1 MKTKKIVGSV
11 TLILFGIIFGAVLV
25 TGFGWVSPTSAG
37 VQIGT
42 TEPPV
47 KEINA
52 DAQAFNNAFIA
63 VSEKVTPSIVSIRV
77 VSEVKGNLPDNFKF
91 FFPFREDIP
100 REQQGGG
107 SGVIISK
114 EGYILT
120 NNHVVKDAKMVE
132 VGLHDKRLVDA
143 QVVGT
148 DPLTDLA
155 VIKIDA
161 DDLNVCY
168 LGDSDNIKVGEW
180 VMAIGNPLSL
190 SSTVTAGIVSATGRN
205 INIIDNSYGVEDF
218 IQTDAA
224 INPGNSGGALVNLRG
239 EVIGINTA
247 IATDGMSHGFIGY
260 GFAIPINLAKS
271 VAEDLIENGKVSRG
285 YIGVS
290 ISRVDDATAK
300 ALGMDKPKGVMI
312 QNIVEDG
319 AASKEDI
326 KEGDIILKVDD
337 TEVNEP
343 NELQSYIARQR
354 AGETVKITLYRDGD
368 EIVRNVTLKGK
379 DEDEDVKTVA
389 SRGKDVDKEK
399 EAVELTIE
407 DVGLTVKNLSSKDYE
422 DFDIEEGIKITNVK
436 RYGRAFNQNLFK
448 NLVIVEVDRKPIDS
462 VKEFED
468 IIESKKGQAVLLK
481 VRDIKG
487 TTRFVGL
494 EIPN

>member
-1 MKTKKIVGSV
+1 MKSKKIVGSV
-11 TLILFGIIFGAVLV
+11 TLVLFGIIFGVVSV

-37 VQIGT
+37 VQIGAS
-42 TEPPV
+42 EPPV

-52 DAQAFNNAFIA
+52 DAKAFNNAFVE

-77 VSEVKGNLPDNFKF
+77 VSERKDGFHDNFKF
-91 FFPFREDIP
+91 FFPFRDDIP
-100 REQQGGG
+100 KEQQGGG
-107 SGVIISK
+107 SGVIISN

-120 NNHVVKDAKMVE
+120 NNHVVKDAKSVE

-155 VIKIDA
+155 VIKIDT
-161 DDLNVCY
+161 DDLDVSF
-168 LGDSDNIKVGEW
+168 LGNSDNIKVGEW

-190 SSTVTAGIVSATGRN
+190 ASTVTAGIVSAVGRN
-205 INIIDNSYGVEDF
+205 INIIRDSYGVEDF

-247 IATDGMSHGFIGY
+247 IATDGMSNGFIGY

-290 ISRVDDATAK
+290 ISMVDAPTAK

-312 QNIVEDG
+312 QSLVEDG
-319 AASKEDI
+319 AAAKEDI
-326 KEGDIILKVDD
+326 QEGDIILMVDD
-337 TEVNEP
+337 IEVNAP

-354 AGETVKITLYRDGD
+354 AGETVKVTLFRDGE
-368 EIVRNVTLKGK
+368 EIVRNVTLKGR
-379 DEDEDVKTVA
+379 DEDSDAKPVA
-389 SRGKDVDKEK
+389 RKDKDLDAEK
-399 EAVELTIE
+399 ETVELTI
-407 DVGLTVKNLSSKDYE
+407 DDLGLTVKNLNSKDYDTYE
-422 DFDIEEGIKITNVK
+422 VKEGIKITDVK
-436 RYGRAFNQNLFK
+436 RFGKAFNQNLFK
-448 NLVIVEVDRKPIDS
+448 NSVIVEVDRKSIDS
-462 VKEFED
+462 VKEFEN
-468 IIESKKGQAVLLK
+468 IIESKKGQAILLK
-481 VRDIKG
+481 VKDTQG
-487 TTRFVGL
+487 NTRFVGL
-494 EIPN
+494 EIPS